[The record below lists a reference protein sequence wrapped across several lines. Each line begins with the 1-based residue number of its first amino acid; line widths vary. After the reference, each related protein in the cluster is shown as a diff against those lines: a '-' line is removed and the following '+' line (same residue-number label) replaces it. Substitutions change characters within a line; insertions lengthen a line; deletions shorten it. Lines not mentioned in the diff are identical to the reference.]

1 MSDEDMKQ
9 PKTESTIM
17 KTIRAP
23 KAPQSPDPSFVRT
36 EDLYYT
42 LEPPMPPQKLN
53 RTPMGD
59 YIVPQG
65 GTPLTS
71 LGDHVPGPAD
81 YTPKIDLTRKSAP
94 QYSLVGRLK
103 KHIPTRYPGP
113 ADYPC
118 GANLIWNHRTV
129 TLKGRVG
136 KSYLEEKGASDIG
149 PAMYDTMNPMGSC
162 GPCFSMASKHTCI
175 DVVSGPPDDLVQP
188 VDTHGFETPGPDF
201 RPNSGYWGRGPKKSF
216 GSRRPVFF
224 QDKPGPGPGDYDIP
238 DSNRGPSYS
247 LARRLNNS
255 DETTRRK
262 KKKDPA
268 PNTYDVGS
276 TIGKTVAISIA
287 GRRKEHPKSIEKAGP
302 AANAYT
308 LKTSFDPFFK
318 AATMSY
324 RWFDVNAPIEPG
336 PADYHVRNVTLRK
349 DPVFTCRQRCKP
361 SFPDPLSYPTVS
373 PGPGKYNVR
382 KETQN
387 NDDPAFSMGSRRT
400 NRQKG
405 GGPAPN
411 QYSVEKFQKPGAE
424 RAPAFTMGRRFESPD
439 SKVSPGPAAYNLQ
452 TTMAGG
458 PRYTMSKRLPK
469 YTTGVII
476 PAPNAYRP
484 PSAQTYKGLRT
495 KLGLKL
501 KSRASPFVYSGFKTN
516 RIVDPVA

>member
-9 PKTESTIM
+9 SKTESTIM
-17 KTIRAP
+17 KTISAP
-23 KAPQSPDPSFVRT
+23 KTPQSPEASKGAKNPDPSFGRT
-36 EDLYYT
+36 EDLYYSPEGP
-42 LEPPMPPQKLN
+42 LPPLKLN
-53 RTPMGD
+53 RTPMGH
-59 YIVPQG
+59 YIVPPG
-65 GTPLTS
+65 GKPLTS

-81 YTPKIDLTRKSAP
+81 YTPKIDLTRKSPP
-94 QYSLVGRLK
+94 QYSLVGKLK
-103 KHIPTRYPGP
+103 KHTPTWYPGP
-113 ADYPC
+113 ADYTC
-118 GANLIWNHRTV
+118 GENLIWNHRTV

-136 KSYLEEKGASDIG
+136 KSCLEQKGASDIG
-149 PAMYDTMNPMGSC
+149 PAMYDTMNHMGSC

-175 DVVSGPPDDLVQP
+175 D
-188 VDTHGFETPGPDF
+188 GFETPGPDF

-216 GSRRPVFF
+216 GSKRPDFF
-224 QDKPGPGPGDYDIP
+224 PDNPGPGPGDYDIP
-238 DSNRGPSYS
+238 DSNKGPSYS
-247 LARRLNNS
+247 LAKRLNNS
-255 DETTRRK
+255 DETIRRK

-287 GRRKEHPKSIEKAGP
+287 GKRKEHPRSIEKAGP

-324 RWFDVNAPIEPG
+324 RWFDVNAPVEPG
-336 PADYHVRNVTLRK
+336 PADYHVRHVTLRK
-349 DPVFTCRQRCKP
+349 DPVFTCRRRCKA

-382 KETQN
+382 KDIQN
-387 NDDPAFSMGSRRT
+387 NDDPAFSMGSRRPH
-400 NRQKG
+400 RLKG

-411 QYSVEKFQKPGAE
+411 QYSVEKFPKPGTE
-424 RAPAFTMGRRFESPD
+424 RAPAFTMGRRFGSPD

-452 TTMAGG
+452 TTTAGG

-469 YTTGVII
+469 YVTGFII

-484 PSAQTYKGLRT
+484 PSAQTNKGLRR